1 MDALE
6 TLMRPAVAV
15 LNRNIPEITRAR
27 ELCAEL
33 AGKTIAIRVRKSG
46 LNAFFSF
53 DEQSISLSSQSD
65 IDPDVVIS
73 GSLLALGGLAATGN
87 ADAIRGGD
95 VDLSGDAATAQAFQE
110 LMAAA
115 RPDLEEGVSSLVG
128 DAAAHSLGTLARNT
142 QRWAEDAR
150 STMGANIREYVQEES
165 QDAPSRYEVERF
177 AGQVATLRD
186 DVDRLAARIDRL
198 QQGKR

>member
-1 MDALE
+1 
-6 TLMRPAVAV
+6 MRPAVAV
-15 LNRNIPEITRAR
+15 LNRNIPEVTRAR

-33 AGKTIAIRVRKSG
+33 AGKTVAIRVRNSA
-46 LNAFFSF
+46 LNAFFTIH
-53 DEQSISLSSQSD
+53 EQSLSLSGQSD
-65 IDPDVVIS
+65 ADPDVVIS
-73 GSLLALGGLAATGN
+73 GSLFALGGLAATGK
-87 ADAIRGGD
+87 ADAIREGD

-115 RPDLEEGVSSLVG
+115 RPDIEEGVSLLVG

-177 AGQVATLRD
+177 SKQVANLRD
-186 DVDRLAARIDRL
+186 DVDRLAARIARL
-198 QQGKR
+198 QPGQD

>member
-6 TLMRPAVAV
+6 TLLRPAVAV
-15 LNRNIPEITRAR
+15 LNRNIPEVTRAR

-33 AGKTIAIRVRKSG
+33 AGKTIAVRVRKSA
-46 LNAFFSF
+46 LNAFFTIH
-53 DEQSISLSSQSD
+53 DESILLRGASD
-65 IDPDVVIS
+65 VEPDVVIS
-73 GSLLALGGLAATGN
+73 GSLVALGGLAATGN
-87 ADAIRGGD
+87 SGAIRDGD
-95 VDLSGDAATAQAFQE
+95 VDLTGDAATAQAFQE
-110 LMAAA
+110 LMAVA

-150 STMGANIREYVQEES
+150 ATMGANIREYVQEES

-177 AGQVATLRD
+177 SQDVATLRD

-198 QQGKR
+198 QRGRD